1 MGDFTDK
8 QTGMGSRDD
17 LAVQRAATTSP
28 SAFGSDK
35 SGTTA
40 DTLRDK
46 AAEAGTMLK
55 DKAGR
60 IAEPLREDAR
70 NLAEEGKKAGADQV
84 GGMAEAMHKAAD
96 ELEAQLPQ
104 AARFAHDAAA
114 SIERASQALRERSLD
129 DLMQSFGRF
138 ARTQPATFF
147 GGAVVAGFAL
157 SRFLKSSAD
166 APSRGTGQHH
176 L

>member
-1 MGDFTDK
+1 MRRVCGHGHEQASQVMLAGAAVRRIGGALEEARQGET
-8 QTGMGSRDD
+8 RDD
-17 LAVQRAATTSP
+17 GAT
-28 SAFGSDK
+28 
-35 SGTTA
+35 
-40 DTLRDK
+40 
-46 AAEAGTMLK
+46 
-55 DKAGR
+55 
-60 IAEPLREDAR
+60 
-70 NLAEEGKKAGADQV
+70 EEG
-84 GGMAEAMHKAAD
+84 GG
-96 ELEAQLPQ
+96 
-104 AARFAHDAAA
+104 
-114 SIERASQALRERSLD
+114 LRERSLD